1 MTSKSIL
8 KPLYIIPS
16 LLCLL
21 MVSALSAQAPVE
33 IPDHIPPSPTS
44 AELGKYGN
52 VPVNLHNGSP
62 NISIPL
68 YEIVMDDISVPISLS
83 FHASGHKVRS
93 QASWVGLGW
102 SLNAGGVVNR
112 SMRGEPDED
121 GYFAS
126 MADIKDFNDRG
137 LLPYLWKWVH
147 ENPLYPENVKANLRV
162 YRSEL
167 AYLYDQLV
175 KYDTY
180 YSDDSFLDELQSD
193 YDQLRN
199 EYDDYLDTIY
209 SMYGINDEY
218 REVKNWMHAV
228 KNAGYDTQADIFNYN
243 YPGGSGTFL
252 FKPDQSI
259 AQIPYQDN
267 AITPIGFTT
276 NAACLS
282 CNSGTLEGFEIINMD
297 GVKYN
302 FQDKE
307 LTRVLYPQDAP
318 APDPNV
324 YESSWYLSDIN
335 SQRSGKSV
343 SFSYSNRMPVMADD
357 ILNETITETINNG
370 AIESITPSFSP
381 TNIRNDIIHLESITW
396 EGGSI
401 EFGESHGRFDRKHGE
416 GVILDSLV
424 IKNKNGDVL
433 KYFVFEYN
441 NGLSDINAAS
451 SNYFDNHLLL
461 TSVTEYNSSNQAKP
475 PYLINYYHPE
485 DIPARNSNAMDHDGF
500 YNAAPNTSLVPS
512 YVNYGGLV
520 TPGADREPGL
530 LTSRTGMVE
539 SITYPTGGKT
549 AFEYENHDI
558 WEGVVY
564 QTQTQT
570 YFIENCDANNILQ
583 PGLGVLGFECIAT
596 KTINVNVPSG
606 AQNSQISVV
615 STTAATATSINNSN
629 DYYTRIYDASD
640 NLMLSHS
647 SYSPLNNA
655 GLLQEGNNY
664 RLEINSTI
672 DYTKMQVTVQYE
684 APSLIEANSNVG
696 GLRIAGIKD
705 YTKDDNGAFQLA
717 NSRTFEYKINDA
729 NRNKSSGILLTKK
742 DPEYTSQRTKYE
754 GWQTGVMEYRTHS
767 SSGSGS
773 FEPFGGS
780 QVAYEEVR
788 EIQTGNGYTEYHY
801 SNERDESDVNLME
814 LPFIDRQYIS
824 SYPKSLSLTSSGW
837 KRGQLI
843 DQIVVDEQ
851 GNEKQWVH
859 NDYTYVKV
867 DSTVSFAY
875 ETIHEETQPQS
886 VFTWALET
894 QYSGWAKL
902 YNSTTTTYE
911 NNQESVV
918 SVSTVYDSDIKF
930 ILPKESNHYI
940 DGVNDYTQKF
950 EYLNDRTNHIISPVT
965 EIIKLDDQDN
975 LVQKDTYSYTNGRV
989 EFIDKYLNGSS
1000 SPNYT
1005 TRLSEYNGKKP
1016 SYIEDPSGINAVYL
1030 WGYGGT
1036 LPVAK
1041 ITNIDYTTV
1050 ENTLGS
1056 NLQAI
1061 ENSYDNNFIKSQ
1073 LISLKSTLSQQQ
1085 PINIFLHKQGVGMVE
1100 AIDTNGVITTYHY
1113 DAFNRLYQVKDQDQH
1128 VLKEFHYNYSN

>member
-1 MTSKSIL
+1 MQKSL
-8 KPLYIIPS
+8 RSLYVIPS

-21 MVSALSAQAPVE
+21 VVTELFGQAPVE

-44 AELGKYGN
+44 AGLGKYGN

-68 YEIVMDDISVPISLS
+68 YEIVVDDISVPISLS

-126 MADIKDFNDRG
+126 IADIIDFNDRG
-137 LLPYLWKWVH
+137 LLPNLWKWLH
-147 ENPLYPENVKANLRV
+147 ENPLYPEHVKANMRE
-162 YRSEL
+162 YRSQL
-167 AYLYDQLV
+167 AHLYDLLV

-180 YSDDSFLDELQSD
+180 YSDDSFQDQLQSD
-193 YDQLRN
+193 YDQLRV
-199 EYDDYLDTIY
+199 EYKNYLANMAATY
-209 SMYGINDEY
+209 SINDEY
-218 REVKNWMHAV
+218 LEVKNWMHLV
-228 KNAGYDTQADIFNYN
+228 RDAGFDTQADIFNYN

-276 NAACLS
+276 NATCLS
-282 CNSGTLEGFEIINMD
+282 CNSGTLEGFKITNMD
-297 GVKYN
+297 GVRYT
-302 FQDKE
+302 FEDKE
-307 LTRVLYPQDAP
+307 LTQVFYPQDAP

-335 SQRSGKSV
+335 SPTSGKSV
-343 SFSYSNRMPVMADD
+343 SFDYSARMPVVADD

-381 TNIRNDIIHLESITW
+381 TNIRNDIIHLDSITW

-401 EFGESHGRFDRKHGE
+401 KFVVSDGRFDRKLGE

-433 KYFVFEYN
+433 KYFKFEYN
-441 NGLSDINAAS
+441 NGLSNINDPS
-451 SNYFDNHLLL
+451 PNYLGNHLLL
-461 TSVTEYNSSNQAKP
+461 TSVTEYNSLNQAKP
-475 PYLINYYHPE
+475 AFIIKYFHPQ

-512 YVNYGGLV
+512 YVNYSGLV
-520 TPGADREPGL
+520 SSGADREPGL
-530 LTSRTGMVE
+530 LTSITGMVE

-549 AFEYENHDI
+549 TFEYENHDI

-570 YFIENCDANNILQ
+570 YFIENCDANNILN
-583 PGLGVLGFECIAT
+583 PGLGVLGFECITT
-596 KTINVNVPSG
+596 KTINLDIPSG
-606 AQNSQISVV
+606 ANSTQISVV
-615 STTAATATSINNSN
+615 SSTASNTSPINDAN

-640 NLMLSHS
+640 SLMLSHS
-647 SYSPLNNA
+647 SYASLNNS
-655 GLLQEGNNY
+655 GLLDDNSNY
-664 RLEINSTI
+664 RLELNSSI
-672 DYTKMQVTVQYE
+672 DYTKMMVTLQYE
-684 APSLIEANSNVG
+684 APSLIETNTRVG
-696 GLRIAGIKD
+696 GLRVAAIKD
-705 YTKDDNGAFQLA
+705 YTKNDNGAYELA
-717 NSRTFEYKINDA
+717 SSRTFEYRVDDA

-742 DPEYTSQRTKYE
+742 APEYTSQRTKYE

-780 QVAYEEVR
+780 QVAYEQVR
-788 EIQTGNGYTEYHY
+788 EIQSGNGYTEYRY

-843 DQIVVDEQ
+843 DQITVDEQ

-859 NDYTYVKV
+859 HDYTYVKV
-867 DSTVSFAY
+867 DSTISFAY

-894 QYSGWAKL
+894 QYSGWARL
-902 YNSTTTTYE
+902 DTSFTTTYE
-911 NNQESVV
+911 NNQESVSRV
-918 SVSTVYDSDIKF
+918 ATSYDSDIKF
-930 ILPKESNHYI
+930 ILPKERRHYFN
-940 DGVNDYTQKF
+940 GHNDNTQKF

-965 EIIKLDDQDN
+965 QVSKLDDQNN
-975 LVQKDTYSYTNGRV
+975 LLQKDTYSYTNGKV
-989 EFIDKYLNGSS
+989 ESIEKYLNGSTL
-1000 SPNYT
+1000 PDYT

-1016 SYIEDPSGINAVYL
+1016 SYIEDASGVNVVYL
-1030 WGYGGT
+1030 WGYGST

-1041 ITNIDYTTV
+1041 ITNIDYATV

-1061 ENSYDNNFIKSQ
+1061 ENSYDNSFIRTQ
-1073 LISLKSTLSQQQ
+1073 LSLLKSTLSQQQ
-1085 PINIFLHKQGVGMVE
+1085 PMNIYLHEQGIGLVE
-1100 AIDTNGVITTYHY
+1100 AIDPNGIVTTYYY
-1113 DAFNRLYQVKDQDQH
+1113 DDFNRLYQIKDQDEN